1 MSDVQN
7 STSPA
12 AGQAASP
19 KADAASTN
27 GAPAATSNEQS
38 NEATSAPQSAHP
50 NSASLYVG
58 ELDFSVTEAMLFE
71 LFSSIGQVASIRVC
85 RDAVTRRSLG
95 YAYVNYNNAA
105 DGERALEEL
114 NYTLIKGK
122 PCRIMWSQRDPAL
135 RKTGQGNVFIKNLDA
150 AIDNKALHDT
160 FAAFG
165 NILSCK
171 VAQDEH
177 ANSKGY
183 GFVHYET
190 AEAANQAIKMVNG
203 MLLNEKKVFVG
214 HHIPKKDRMSKFEE
228 MKANFTNIYVK
239 NIELETTDDEFR
251 QLFEKYGDITSAS
264 LAHDNETGKSR
275 GFGFVNYIHHE
286 DAYKA
291 VEELNDS
298 DFKGQKLYVGR
309 AQKKHEREEELRK
322 QYEAARQEK
331 SAKYQGVNLYVKNLA
346 DDIDDE
352 KLREIFEPYGAIT
365 SAKVMRD
372 TQPLDGDEV
381 PAKKEGDDEKE
392 GEEKKDES
400 KTEEKKDDGE
410 KKEDS
415 DVDDL
420 TKKMDTAT
428 IGGEK
433 KLLGRSKG
441 FGFVCFSNPDE
452 ATKAVTELNQK
463 MVHSKPLY
471 VALAQR
477 KEVRKSQLEASIQ
490 ARNQSRM
497 QQQGPAG
504 GMPPQFMQPQVFMG
518 PNGQPIMMPAGGR
531 GQVPFMQ
538 GPGGRGGFPGMP
550 QQGGRGGPG
559 GMPQMPYGIPPQMAA
574 GFGPQ
579 AFNNPAA
586 YAQLMQAAQQQAA
599 AMGGGRGAGRGGP
612 MPMMPGMPGM
622 PPQMGG
628 GRGGF
633 QGGRG
638 GPMGGRPDESRGR
651 AQNRGPSAG
660 PGLDPNALNA
670 APPHQQKQ
678 MLGEA
683 LYPKIHAQQPE
694 LAGKI
699 TGMLLEME
707 NSELLGLTENEDAL
721 RAKVDEAMAVYDEY
735 VKTQGSDE
743 PAGAQQPNGAENA
756 APATED
762 AKPTEA

>member
-1 MSDVQN
+1 
-7 STSPA
+7 
-12 AGQAASP
+12 
-19 KADAASTN
+19 
-27 GAPAATSNEQS
+27 
-38 NEATSAPQSAHP
+38 
-50 NSASLYVG
+50 
-58 ELDFSVTEAMLFE
+58 
-71 LFSSIGQVASIRVC
+71 
-85 RDAVTRRSLG
+85 
-95 YAYVNYNNAA
+95 
-105 DGERALEEL
+105 
-114 NYTLIKGK
+114 
-122 PCRIMWSQRDPAL
+122 
-135 RKTGQGNVFIKNLDA
+135 
-150 AIDNKALHDT
+150 
-160 FAAFG
+160 
-165 NILSCK
+165 
-171 VAQDEH
+171 
-177 ANSKGY
+177 
-183 GFVHYET
+183 
-190 AEAANQAIKMVNG
+190 
-203 MLLNEKKVFVG
+203 
-214 HHIPKKDRMSKFEE
+214 
-228 MKANFTNIYVK
+228 
-239 NIELETTDDEFR
+239 
-251 QLFEKYGDITSAS
+251 
-264 LAHDNETGKSR
+264 
-275 GFGFVNYIHHE
+275 
-286 DAYKA
+286 
-291 VEELNDS
+291 
-298 DFKGQKLYVGR
+298 
-309 AQKKHEREEELRK
+309 
-322 QYEAARQEK
+322 
-331 SAKYQGVNLYVKNLA
+331 
-346 DDIDDE
+346 
-352 KLREIFEPYGAIT
+352 
-365 SAKVMRD
+365 
-372 TQPLDGDEV
+372 
-381 PAKKEGDDEKE
+381 
-392 GEEKKDES
+392 
-400 KTEEKKDDGE
+400 
-410 KKEDS
+410 
-415 DVDDL
+415 
-420 TKKMDTAT
+420 MDTAT

-463 MVHSKPLY
+463 MVHNKPLY

-504 GMPPQFMQPQVFMG
+504 GIPPQFMQPQVFMG

-586 YAQLMQAAQQQAA
+586 YAQMMQAVQQQAA

-638 GPMGGRPDESRGR
+638 GPMGGRPDEQRGR

-660 PGLDPNALNA
+660 PGLDANTLNA
-670 APPHQQKQ
+670 APPQQQKQ

-707 NSELLGLTENEDAL
+707 NSELLSLTENEDAL

-735 VKTQGSDE
+735 VKTQGSE
-743 PAGAQQPNGAENA
+743 ENAQQQPNGAENA